1 MIGKIYDVVLYVII
15 IVCVFLLLKGV
26 VYAGEPILPLIEHR
40 YCYTDLTK
48 IPRDADGTIHRSL
61 KMIAAFKQQ
70 HPCPSTKKKT
80 GACKGWAIDH
90 VIPLAVG
97 GCDAVWNAQWL
108 PDAIKSCAQQTC
120 KDRFE
125 RIIYAPTYAI

>member
-1 MIGKIYDVVLYVII
+1 MNNKLVDWIVPCLIVILGLLAFNF
-15 IVCVFLLLKGV
+15 VF
-26 VYAGEPILPLIEHR
+26 AGELDETR
-40 YCYTDLTK
+40 YCYTNLKD

-70 HPCPSTKKKT
+70 HPCPSTKKRT
-80 GACKGWAIDH
+80 GACNGWAIDH
-90 VIPLAVG
+90 IIPLAVG

-108 PDAIKSCAQQTC
+108 PNAIKSCALPTC

-125 RIIYAPTYAI
+125 RVIYAPAFGT